1 MLTTNMNRSAINLLG
16 VLSFTP
22 LLAILYLILMPFF
35 LNGGANIA
43 PFLIVAWLTWIGV
56 LLLFVIFFDS
66 IVRFFGGSTLSQ
78 LTMPTGRSDD
88 RSECRTALSIT
99 RVMFFKEFA
108 D

>member
-35 LNGGANIA
+35 FNGGANIA

-56 LLLFVIFFDS
+56 LLLFVIFLIQSSDFLVHQKLIWIAMLFFVGVAS
-66 IVRFFGGSTLSQ
+66 IPIFWWIYFKSA
-78 LTMPTGRSDD
+78 DNAD
-88 RSECRTALSIT
+88 RA
-99 RVMFFKEFA
+99 K
-108 D
+108 